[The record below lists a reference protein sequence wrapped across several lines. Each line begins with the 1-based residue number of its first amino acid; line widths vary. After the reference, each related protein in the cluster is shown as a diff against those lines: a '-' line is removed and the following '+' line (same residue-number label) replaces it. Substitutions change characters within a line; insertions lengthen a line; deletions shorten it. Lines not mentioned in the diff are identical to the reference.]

1 MNRFVTWLSISVIT
15 VGVSAAAFAAAGAAA
30 ADTESA
36 SDGGPSS
43 SQSTKAT
50 RSEGDSE
57 VSAPPTNQKPTRSSA
72 SRTPKADDPM
82 PGAKH
87 KTRAGSKRSGQSG
100 TKDETAKTAEPETVA
115 EHDNSPTAIS
125 DEAAPAATGAGPG
138 EPFGGPRAAPVAQP
152 QHRIND
158 ASTAG
163 KRSTATLRV
172 QAEKDAETRSDVES
186 STEARAAAPIGVDTA
201 GTVGSPAVPA
211 AESVDR
217 SAATA
222 LAEEPATP
230 MTAHL
235 AMVAAPEPVA
245 AAAAAPSVSP
255 IIRVIGSLIFTAYN
269 LALRLFEGPPK
280 LPPGSTVTVRTSTLH
295 FDYGPGYDLPAD
307 WYFPD
312 DPNPTGLIYL
322 QHGFLAA
329 APFYSYTAATLAE
342 QTNSIV
348 VAPSVTSNPYAPNGF
363 WLSGAPYQTAVA
375 DLFTGDRQA
384 LTDSASTALYRDV
397 TLPTRVVLVGH
408 SAGGGL
414 VLAAAGDMVD
424 DGSIGDLAGIVLLDG
439 VADDDV
445 ATTALD
451 KLPDDLPIY
460 QLAARP
466 YGWNNFGATGNALVQ
481 ARPGRFNGVELV
493 GGSHVDSMQGGN
505 RIFQIAAYL
514 ATGFSKPQN
523 IEAVKILAV
532 GWINDM
538 FAGTANGIYGSPGE
552 SITIPTSAGPATA
565 IVLPVSPAGST
576 AAAAVVDSQ
585 SAA

>member
-1 MNRFVTWLSISVIT
+1 LVNRLITWLSVSVII
-15 VGVSAAAFAAAGAAA
+15 VGVWAAVVAAAGAAA

-36 SDGGPSS
+36 SDGGPALSHS
-43 SQSTKAT
+43 AKAT
-50 RSEGDSE
+50 HSEDDSQ
-57 VSAPPTNQKPTRSSA
+57 VSASPANQKPTRSSA
-72 SRTPKADDPM
+72 SRTSKADHPTAR
-82 PGAKH
+82 AKRDTTARS
-87 KTRAGSKRSGQSG
+87 TRTGQSQTTG
-100 TKDETAKTAEPETVA
+100 QTTNSTETETPAEHHDSTTVMSDETAP
-115 EHDNSPTAIS
+115 
-125 DEAAPAATGAGPG
+125 PASGAGSG
-138 EPFGGPRAAPVAQP
+138 EPSGGSTAAPVAEP
-152 QHRIND
+152 QHRTTD
-158 ASTAG
+158 VSTAG
-163 KRSTATLRV
+163 KRATATVRV
-172 QAEKDAETRSDVES
+172 HIEKAAETRSEVES
-186 STEARAAAPIGVDTA
+186 STSARAAAPVDVHTA
-201 GTVGSPAVPA
+201 GTVKQSAVPA
-211 AESVDR
+211 AQSVVR

-222 LAEEPATP
+222 VVDDPATP
-230 MTAHL
+230 ATAPL
-235 AMVAAPEPVA
+235 AMVAAPKPDAV
-245 AAAAAPSVSP
+245 AAAAPSRSP
-255 IIRVIGSLIFTAYN
+255 IEVIGSLIFTAYN
-269 LALRLFEGPPK
+269 VALRLFAGPPV
-280 LPPGSTVTVRTSTLH
+280 LPRGSTVTVGTSTLH

-348 VAPSVTSNPYAPNGF
+348 VAPSVTSNPFAADGF
-363 WLSGAPYQTAVA
+363 WLGGAPFQTAVA
-375 DLFTGDRQA
+375 SLFTGDRQA
-384 LTDSASTALYRDV
+384 LTDSASTALGADV
-397 TLPTRVVLVGH
+397 TLPTPVVLVGH

-424 DGSIGDLAGIVLLDG
+424 DGTIGDLAGIVLLDG
-439 VADDDV
+439 VADNDV
-445 ATTALD
+445 ATTALG

-466 YGWNNFGATGNALVQ
+466 YAWNNFGATGNALVQ

-523 IEAVKILAV
+523 IDAVKFLAV

-552 SITIPTSAGPATA
+552 SITIPTPAGPATA
-565 IVLPVSPAGST
+565 IVLPVAPAGST
-576 AAAAVVDSQ
+576 AAAPGVDTR

>member
-1 MNRFVTWLSISVIT
+1 MNRFCTWLSISVIA
-15 VGVSAAAFAAAGAAA
+15 VGVSAAVFAAAGAAA

-36 SDGGPSS
+36 SDGGLSS

-50 RSEGDSE
+50 HSEGDSE
-57 VSAPPTNQKPTRSSA
+57 VSASPTNQKPTRSSA
-72 SRTPKADDPM
+72 SSTPKADDPT
-82 PGAKH
+82 PGAMRN
-87 KTRAGSKRSGQSG
+87 TTAGLKGTGESG
-100 TKDETAKTAEPETVA
+100 TKDETAKTAGSETPA
-115 EHDNSPTAIS
+115 EHDSSPTAIS

-138 EPFGGPRAAPVAQP
+138 EPSGGSRAAPVAEP
-152 QHRIND
+152 QHRIQD

-163 KRSTATLRV
+163 KRSTAILRV
-172 QAEKDAETRSDVES
+172 HVGKAAQTRSDVES
-186 STEARAAAPIGVDTA
+186 NTEARAAAPVGVDTA
-201 GTVGSPAVPA
+201 GTVEPPAAPA
-211 AESVDR
+211 AESVELN
-217 SAATA
+217 AATA
-222 LAEEPATP
+222 VAEDPATP
-230 MTAHL
+230 ATAHL
-235 AMVAAPEPVA
+235 AMVTAPEPDS
-245 AAAAAPSVSP
+245 AAAAAPSAP
-255 IIRVIGSLIFTAYN
+255 AIIRVIGSLIFTAYN

-312 DPNPTGLIYL
+312 DPHPTGLIYL

-348 VAPSVTSNPYAPNGF
+348 VAPSVTSNPYASNGF
-363 WLSGAPYQTAVA
+363 WLGGTPYQTAVA

-384 LTDSASTALYRDV
+384 LTDSASTALDRDV

-439 VADDDV
+439 VADDQV
-445 ATTALD
+445 ATTALG

-466 YGWNNFGATGNALVQ
+466 YAWNNFGATGNALVQ
-481 ARPGRFNGVELV
+481 RA
-493 GGSHVDSMQGGN
+493 
-505 RIFQIAAYL
+505 
-514 ATGFSKPQN
+514 
-523 IEAVKILAV
+523 
-532 GWINDM
+532 
-538 FAGTANGIYGSPGE
+538 
-552 SITIPTSAGPATA
+552 
-565 IVLPVSPAGST
+565 PAGST
-576 AAAAVVDSQ
+576 GSSW
-585 SAA
+585 SAARTSTPCGAAIGSFRSPQTWPPASPNRRTSRRSRSSRSAGSTTCSPEQPTASTAAPASRSRSRPRPEPRPL